1 MTEYKA
7 ILEKYIPKDSV
18 DTIYDWLQQYNIHLK
33 VSRKR
38 STKLGDYRPPQK
50 GKGHQITVNYD
61 LNTYAFLITLVHE
74 IAHLI
79 IWERFRNKVRAH
91 GKEWK
96 DTYRELMVPFMEMD
110 IFPRDVH
117 SALNSYLHKSYAS
130 SGTDLKLSRTLQ
142 KYDTDPGITLEMLEE
157 GNVFQLPNGKTF
169 QKGKLIRKRY
179 RCVSLDNKRIYLV
192 NPLVKVNPVES
203 QSTE

>member
-7 ILEKYIPKDSV
+7 ILEKYIPKASV

-50 GKGHQITVNYD
+50 GKGHHITVNHD

-79 IWERFRNKVRAH
+79 IWERFRNKVMAH

-110 IFPRDVH
+110 IFPPDVH

-142 KYDTDPGITLEMLEE
+142 KYDTDPGITLEMLGE
-157 GNVFQLPNGKTF
+157 GSVFQLPNGKIF
-169 QKGKLIRKRY
+169 QKGKLIRKRF

-192 NPLVKVNPVES
+192 NPLVKVSPVES
-203 QSTE
+203 